1 MNKII
6 IFSAPSGSGKS
17 SIVKYLLQEHPE
29 LNLTFSVS
37 ATSRAL
43 RGEEKH
49 GVDYFFL
56 TEDEFKICI
65 GNDEFLEYEEVYPNR
80 FYGTLK
86 NHVEE
91 LLHHGKN
98 VLFDIDVVGGL
109 NIKKYY
115 GDRALAVFVEPP
127 NIEALEE
134 RLKKRGTDS
143 PEAIRERVE
152 KAAFELTF
160 APQFDVIIINDNLE
174 DAQKETYLVIKDFLE
189 K

>member
-1 MNKII
+1 M
-6 IFSAPSGSGKS
+6 
-17 SIVKYLLQEHPE
+17 
-29 LNLTFSVS
+29 
-37 ATSRAL
+37 
-43 RGEEKH
+43 
-49 GVDYFFL
+49 
-56 TEDEFKICI
+56 
-65 GNDEFLEYEEVYPNR
+65 
-80 FYGTLK
+80 
-86 NHVEE
+86 
-91 LLHHGKN
+91 
-98 VLFDIDVVGGL
+98 
-109 NIKKYY
+109 
-115 GDRALAVFVEPP
+115 AVFVEPP